1 MRAYIDIE
9 LFTEP
14 QKAGGK
20 NGAREVTKV
29 GQVLGR
35 QGKSR
40 IVRGA
45 TPAEDRSFQGPTY
58 CSVYDAD
65 GSHIG
70 DIQVAFGSIL
80 APRVQTVEVVK

>member
-14 QKAGGK
+14 QKVGGR
-20 NGAREVTKV
+20 NGSREVTKV
-29 GQVLGR
+29 GQVLGN

-40 IVRGA
+40 IVRGN

-58 CSVYDAD
+58 AHVYDAD

-80 APRVQTVEVVK
+80 APRVQTVVQA

>member
-9 LFTEP
+9 LFSSP
-14 QKAGGK
+14 QTVGGK
-20 NGAREVTKV
+20 NGSRQVTKV
-29 GQVLGR
+29 GQVLGNL
-35 QGKSR
+35 GKSR

-45 TPAEDRSFQGPTY
+45 TPADDRSYQGPTY
-58 CSVYDAD
+58 AHLYDED
-65 GSHIG
+65 GSVIG